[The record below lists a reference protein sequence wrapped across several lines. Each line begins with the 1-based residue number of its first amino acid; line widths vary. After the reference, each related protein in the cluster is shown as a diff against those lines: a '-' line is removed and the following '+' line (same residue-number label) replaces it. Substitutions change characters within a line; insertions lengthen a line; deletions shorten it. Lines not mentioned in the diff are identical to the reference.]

1 MKVVVLCVQLQV
13 QALFFFFFFFAANHS
28 PHGHAASVW
37 TEDLTLALETAKR
50 CVGQLVP
57 SREVDAVLFLLAA
70 DNVLT
75 ED

>member
-13 QALFFFFFFFAANHS
+13 EALFFFVFFFAANHS

-50 CVGQLVP
+50 CVGQLVQ

-75 ED
+75 RD